1 MAFKGAG
8 RAWQALRQGAGGGTF
23 ARMRFIASLA
33 ALALLAAC
41 ATAAP
46 TTPAAN
52 GSPQQSASTPAASS
66 RQAQLLRAAGGS
78 NAPSEQDVERLFGQA
93 DIVRREG
100 AGAALTYRYETC
112 ALLLLFAGDS
122 RNTMRL
128 QEAHPSARHADAQAP
143 SLDQCAAEAAA
154 RR

>member
-1 MAFKGAG
+1 M
-8 RAWQALRQGAGGGTF
+8 L
-23 ARMRFIASLA
+23 
-33 ALALLAAC
+33 LLAAC

-46 TTPAAN
+46 SAPAA
-52 GSPQQSASTPAASS
+52 SSSAPTAPAAAASSS

-78 NAPSEQDVERLFGQA
+78 NAPTAQDIERAFGEA

-100 AGAALTYRYETC
+100 AGAAYTYRYENC
-112 ALLLLFAGDS
+112 ALLLLFSADG

-128 QEAHPSARHADAQAP
+128 AEAHAGVRSGNGAAP